1 MNSFLFATLI
11 ALAPTVQDD
20 GELYRVTLV
29 RAAPGHLLDLLDA
42 YRERMAFY
50 DAADEPRPAIIRH
63 SQGDHWDLMVIS
75 PVGSL
80 PGYYA
85 ADRVANRVRAGE
97 QLGMTPHE
105 FEEHVLPF
113 IAWREDTFFSGVAE
127 DEFRAL
133 YDGAGYFHVEMF
145 QGLPGKRAELGRQ
158 RDMETEYYH
167 RTGRRGNLLF
177 TRTLG
182 GAWDFFT
189 LGFYRNLQHFAEGSG
204 LSAEAEQEAAV
215 AAGFEALNRIG
226 TYLRS
231 LLARHN
237 DTLGTKA
244 IPE

>member
-1 MNSFLFATLI
+1 
-11 ALAPTVQDD
+11 
-20 GELYRVTLV
+20 
-29 RAAPGHLLDLLDA
+29 
-42 YRERMAFY
+42 
-50 DAADEPRPAIIRH
+50 
-63 SQGDHWDLMVIS
+63 
-75 PVGSL
+75 
-80 PGYYA
+80 
-85 ADRVANRVRAGE
+85 
-97 QLGMTPHE
+97 
-105 FEEHVLPF
+105 
-113 IAWREDTFFSGVAE
+113 
-127 DEFRAL
+127 
-133 YDGAGYFHVEMF
+133 
-145 QGLPGKRAELGRQ
+145 
-158 RDMETEYYH
+158 METEYYH

-189 LGFYRNLQHFAEGSG
+189 LGFYRNLQHFADGSG